1 MLCVLFSYLYLGITT
16 FLLGFGVRLFV
27 KKYLNYEIKEV
38 TSLVYAGLGVAAV
51 YAGMYS
57 LFAGVSLEANIGML
71 LICGAVVWM
80 GKIELYSFLKQ
91 QKDNFTIGKGISFV
105 IILGVFA
112 YGGSR
117 GYLHFDSGLYH
128 AQAIR
133 WIEEYGVVP
142 GLANLHCR
150 LDITAVPLF

>member
-91 QKDNFTIGKGISFV
+91 QKDNFTIRKGIF
-105 IILGVFA
+105 FNT
-112 YGGSR
+112 
-117 GYLHFDSGLYH
+117 GYIF
-128 AQAIR
+128 
-133 WIEEYGVVP
+133 
-142 GLANLHCR
+142 
-150 LDITAVPLF
+150 